1 MRQPFYSFRQS
12 LEKQFCIADCTEL
25 WFNQECSENNITYL
39 CLVSRVQWLAWLLG
53 DRSVFGLQYVRISGN
68 ASCDPLAGSAAVE
81 DLLRDLPERSE
92 CDAGLPDRDLPEKT
106 ARAGRRKPLNR
117 EIMIS
122 YLFAWLIAEYHE
134 GGERFSSAAFP
145 YKIRLCG
152 DFSEPGKFAK
162 KTFFGKIEIF
172 SKNACIFPR
181 VMIIYTSRW

>member
-25 WFNQECSENNITYL
+25 WFNQECSRNNITYL

-53 DRSVFGLQYVRISGN
+53 DRSVFGLQYVRTSGN

-81 DLLRDLPERSE
+81 DLLCNLPERSE
-92 CDAGLPDRDLPEKT
+92 CDAGLPDRDLPEG
-106 ARAGRRKPLNR
+106 AAQAGRGKPLDR

-134 GGERFSSAAFP
+134 GGERFSSAVFP

-152 DFSEPGKFAK
+152 DFSEPGKFAE
-162 KTFFGKIEIF
+162 KTFLEKLKFF
-172 SKNACIFPR
+172 QKNACIFFW
-181 VMIIYTSRW
+181 VMIIYTGRW